1 MAIFHDLAE
10 IEKRGESCALC
21 TIISSSGSTPR
32 HVGSKMLVYPDGR
45 ISGSVGGGE
54 VEGRVI
60 DEAKASLIDGK
71 ARKLQYSFVDPA
83 KGDVGICGGQ
93 VEVFVEPILPRAT
106 LLVIGGGHVGK
117 AVLHLARWL
126 GYRTVVSDDRPEF
139 CTPEANPDADEFI
152 AAPMNEIPDH
162 LAINSM
168 TYIVLTTR
176 GTDVDSAGLPALLK
190 TNPAYVGVI
199 GSRRRWAITRKSL
212 LDTGVDERV
221 VNEVHSPLG
230 LEINAETPEEIA
242 ISIMAEIIMR
252 RQGGSGKAMSSE

>member
-1 MAIFHDLAE
+1 MSIFHDLAD

-54 VEGRVI
+54 AESRVI

-93 VEVFVEPILPRAT
+93 VEVFVEPILPHAT
-106 LLVIGGGHVGK
+106 LVVVGGGHVGR
-117 AVLHLARWL
+117 AVLHIARWL
-126 GYRTVVSDDRPEF
+126 GYRTIVSDDRPEF

-152 AAPMNEIPDH
+152 AAPMSEIPNR

-168 TYIVLTTR
+168 TFIVLTTR
-176 GTDVDSAGLPALLK
+176 GTTVDVAGLPALLK
-190 TNPAYVGVI
+190 TKPAYIGVI
-199 GSRRRWAITRKSL
+199 GSRRRWAMTRKAL
-212 LDTGVDERV
+212 LEAGVDERAV
-221 VNEVHSPLG
+221 SEVHSPLG

-242 ISIMAEIIMR
+242 ISIMAEIIML
-252 RQGGSGKAMSSE
+252 RQGGTGKAMSLD

>member
-1 MAIFHDLAE
+1 
-10 IEKRGESCALC
+10 
-21 TIISSSGSTPR
+21 
-32 HVGSKMLVYPDGR
+32 MLVYPNGR

-54 VEGRVI
+54 VENRVI
-60 DEAKASLIDGK
+60 EEAKAALVDGK
-71 ARKLQYSFVDPA
+71 TRKLQYSFVDPA

-106 LLVIGGGHVGK
+106 LLVVGGGHVGK

-139 CTPEANPDADEFI
+139 CTPKANPDADEFV
-152 AAPMNEIPDH
+152 AAPMSEIPNR

-168 TYIVLTTR
+168 TFIVLTTR
-176 GTDVDSAGLPALLK
+176 GTDVDVAGLPALLK
-190 TNPAYVGVI
+190 TKPAYIGVI
-199 GSRRRWAITRKSL
+199 GSRRRWAVTRKTL
-212 LDTGVDERV
+212 LDAGVDEHV

-242 ISIMAEIIMR
+242 VSIMAEIIML
-252 RQGGSGKAMSSE
+252 RQGGNGKAMSSE

>member
-1 MAIFHDLAE
+1 MSIFHDLSE

-21 TIISSSGSTPR
+21 TITSSSGSTPR
-32 HVGSKMLVYPDGR
+32 HVGSKMLVYPNGR

-54 VEGRVI
+54 VENRVI
-60 DEAKASLIDGK
+60 EEAKAALVDGK
-71 ARKLQYSFVDPA
+71 TRKLQYSFVDPA

-106 LLVIGGGHVGK
+106 LLVVGGGHVGK

-139 CTPEANPDADEFI
+139 CTPKANPDADEFV
-152 AAPMNEIPDH
+152 AAPMSEIPNR

-168 TYIVLTTR
+168 TFIVLTTR
-176 GTDVDSAGLPALLK
+176 GTDVDVAGLPALLK
-190 TNPAYVGVI
+190 TKPAYIGVI
-199 GSRRRWAITRKSL
+199 GSRRRWAVTRKTL
-212 LDTGVDERV
+212 LDAGVDEHV

-242 ISIMAEIIMR
+242 VSIMAEIIML
-252 RQGGSGKAMSSE
+252 RQGGNGKAMSSE

>member
-1 MAIFHDLAE
+1 
-10 IEKRGESCALC
+10 
-21 TIISSSGSTPR
+21 
-32 HVGSKMLVYPDGR
+32 
-45 ISGSVGGGE
+45 
-54 VEGRVI
+54 
-60 DEAKASLIDGK
+60 
-71 ARKLQYSFVDPA
+71 
-83 KGDVGICGGQ
+83 
-93 VEVFVEPILPRAT
+93 
-106 LLVIGGGHVGK
+106 
-117 AVLHLARWL
+117 L

-212 LDTGVDERV
+212 LDAGVDERV

-252 RQGGSGKAMSSE
+252 RQGGSGKTMSSE